1 MKLWIKGIIVASAGL
16 AMVTLVVY
24 LLTLQPRDFWMDVV
38 ITTIGTLM
46 SFAAWLFVISGVSS
60 LREVRKDRRA
70 RK

>member
-1 MKLWIKGIIVASAGL
+1 VL
-16 AMVTLVVY
+16 TLVVY
-24 LLTLQPRDFWMDVV
+24 FLTLPRDFWMDVV